1 VIAGLAQ
8 RWAPDSRRQGRDWTT
23 GWPGLLLILGGA
35 AAVMLLPRLFGDP
48 QSVDPDVWR
57 LTGYF
62 AALTAA
68 ALLVP
73 SLRKAAPL
81 GFALLTLTFP
91 YSCWLWLL
99 GYGGP
104 AAASLIGAPY
114 GLVRNAIAGVAWLV
128 LAALMAVAFY
138 RLTPSPRPHLRI
150 WVRPGQTA
158 LLMGIGFSLLFLVV
172 AFALP
177 APLIGREGVPL
188 LSLGGSAA
196 VAYGVAN
203 ATQAIAQEIQFR
215 GVLLGALERQQT
227 RRVALVTQ
235 ALIFAV
241 AHIAVQYQGPAD
253 SLIPI
258 VILLGLIWGWMTQ
271 RSNSILPAAVVHVVA
286 ELFLVAT
293 IVSGLYGQ

>member
-1 VIAGLAQ
+1 MIAGLAQ
-8 RWAPDSRRQGRDWTT
+8 RLAPESRRQGRDWTT
-23 GWPGLLLILGGA
+23 GWSGLLLVLGGA
-35 AAVMLLPRLFGDP
+35 AAVMLLPRVFGDP

-62 AALTAA
+62 GALAA
-68 ALLVP
+68 AVLLVP
-73 SLRKAAPL
+73 SLRRMVPVAL
-81 GFALLTLTFP
+81 ALLTLTFP

-104 AAASLIGAPY
+104 APSLIGDPY
-114 GLVRNAIAGVAWLV
+114 GLARNAFAGSAWLV
-128 LAALMAVAFY
+128 LAAIMAFVFY
-138 RLTPSPRPHLRI
+138 RLSPNPRPRLRI
-150 WVRPGQTA
+150 WVRPGRTV
-158 LLMGIGFSLLFLVV
+158 LLMAIGVSLLFLAV
-172 AFALP
+172 AFLLP

-188 LSLGGSAA
+188 LSLGGSAG

-203 ATQAIAQEIQFR
+203 ATQAIAQEIEFR
-215 GVLLGALERQQT
+215 GVLLGALERQQS
-227 RRVALVTQ
+227 RLVALVTQ
-235 ALIFAV
+235 ALIFGV

-253 SLIPI
+253 SFIPI

-286 ELFLVAT
+286 ELFLVAA

>member
-8 RWAPDSRRQGRDWTT
+8 RWAPESRRRARDSAT
-23 GWPGLLLILGGA
+23 GWAGLLLILGGA

-62 AALTAA
+62 AAISAA
-68 ALLVP
+68 ALLISP
-73 SLRKAAPL
+73 LRGVAPL
-81 GFALLTLTFP
+81 AFALVTLTFP

-104 AAASLIGAPY
+104 AASLIGAPY
-114 GLVRNAIAGVAWLV
+114 GLARNAFAGVAWLV
-128 LAALMAVAFY
+128 LAAIMALAFY

-150 WVRPGQTA
+150 WVRPGRTA
-158 LLMGIGFSLLFLVV
+158 LLLAIGGSLLFLVV

-215 GVLLGALERQQT
+215 GVLLGALERQHS
-227 RRVALVTQ
+227 RGVALVTQ
-235 ALIFAV
+235 ALIFGV

-253 SLIPI
+253 SFIPI
-258 VILLGLIWGWMTQ
+258 VILLGLVWGWMTQ

>member
-1 VIAGLAQ
+1 MIAGLAQ
-8 RWAPDSRRQGRDWTT
+8 RWAPEARRQGLDWAT

-62 AALTAA
+62 AALTGV
-68 ALLVP
+68 ALLVS
-73 SLRKAAPL
+73 SLRRVAPL
-81 GFALLTLTFP
+81 VFALLTLTFP

-104 AAASLIGAPY
+104 APSVIGAPY
-114 GLVRNAIAGVAWLV
+114 GLARSAFAGIAWLV
-128 LAALMAVAFY
+128 LAAIMAFAFY
-138 RLTPSPRPHLRI
+138 RLTPSPRPRMRI
-150 WVRPGQTA
+150 WVRPGRTA
-158 LLMGIGFSLLFLVV
+158 IFMAIGVSLLFLVV
-172 AFALP
+172 AFLLP

-188 LSLGGSAA
+188 LSLGGSAG
-196 VAYGVAN
+196 VSYGIAN

-215 GVLLGALERQQT
+215 GVLLGALERQQSKL
-227 RRVALVTQ
+227 VALVTQ
-235 ALIFAV
+235 ALVFGV

-253 SLIPI
+253 SFIPI

>member
-8 RWAPDSRRQGRDWTT
+8 RWAPESRRQGLDWAT

-62 AALTAA
+62 AALTGVG
-68 ALLVP
+68 LLLS
-73 SLRKAAPL
+73 SLRRVAPL
-81 GFALLTLTFP
+81 AFALLTLTFP

-104 AAASLIGAPY
+104 APSVIGAPY
-114 GLVRNAIAGVAWLV
+114 GLARNAFAGIAWLV
-128 LAALMAVAFY
+128 LAAIMAFTFY
-138 RLTPSPRPHLRI
+138 RLTPSPRPHMRI
-150 WVRPGQTA
+150 WVRPGRTA
-158 LLMGIGFSLLFLVV
+158 IFMAVGVSLLFLVV
-172 AFALP
+172 AFLLP

-188 LSLGGSAA
+188 LSLGGSAG
-196 VAYGVAN
+196 VAYGIAN
-203 ATQAIAQEIQFR
+203 ATQALAQEIQFR
-215 GVLLGALERQQT
+215 GVLLGALERQQS

-235 ALIFAV
+235 ALIFGV

-253 SLIPI
+253 SFIPI

-286 ELFLVAT
+286 EFFLVAT

>member
-8 RWAPDSRRQGRDWTT
+8 RWGPESRPKGRDWTT

-35 AAVMLLPRLFGDP
+35 AVVMLLPRLFGDP

-62 AALTAA
+62 AALAGA

-73 SLRKAAPL
+73 SLRRVVPL
-81 GFALLTLTFP
+81 AFALLTLTFP

-104 AAASLIGAPY
+104 APSLIGVPY
-114 GLVRNAIAGVAWLV
+114 GLARNAFAGTAWLV
-128 LAALMAVAFY
+128 VAAIMAIAFY
-138 RLTPSPRPHLRI
+138 RLTPSPRPRLRI
-150 WVRPGQTA
+150 WVGPGRTA
-158 LLMGIGFSLLFLVV
+158 LLMAIGVSLLFLVV
-172 AFALP
+172 AFVLP

-188 LSLGGSAA
+188 LSLGGSAG

-215 GVLLGALERQQT
+215 GVLLGALERQQS

-235 ALIFAV
+235 ALIFGV

-253 SLIPI
+253 SFIPI

>member
-8 RWAPDSRRQGRDWTT
+8 RWAPESRRQGRDWTT

-62 AALTAA
+62 AALAAA

-73 SLRKAAPL
+73 SLRRVVPL
-81 GFALLTLTFP
+81 AFAFLTLTLP

-104 AAASLIGAPY
+104 APSLIGAPY
-114 GLVRNAIAGVAWLV
+114 GLARNAFAGAAWLV
-128 LAALMAVAFY
+128 LAAIMAFVFY
-138 RLTPSPRPHLRI
+138 RLTPNPRPRLRI
-150 WVRPGQTA
+150 WVRPGRTA
-158 LLMGIGFSLLFLVV
+158 LLMAIGVSLLFLVV

-188 LSLGGSAA
+188 LSLGGSAG

-203 ATQAIAQEIQFR
+203 ATQAVAQEIQFR
-215 GVLLGALERQQT
+215 GVLLGALERQQS

-235 ALIFAV
+235 ALIFGV

-253 SLIPI
+253 SFIPI

-271 RSNSILPAAVVHVVA
+271 RSDSILPAAVVHVVA

>member
-1 VIAGLAQ
+1 VIAGLAPRCPQ
-8 RWAPDSRRQGRDWTT
+8 VPDWAT
-23 GWPGLLLILGGA
+23 GWVGLLLILGGA

-62 AALTAA
+62 AVITALT
-68 ALLVP
+68 LLIR
-73 SLRKAAPL
+73 SLRSAAPL
-81 GFALLTLTFP
+81 AFALLSLTFP

-104 AAASLIGAPY
+104 APSVIGEPY
-114 GLVRNAIAGVAWLV
+114 GLARNAFAGIAWLV
-128 LAALMAVAFY
+128 LAAIMAFTFY
-138 RLTPSPRPHLRI
+138 QLTPKPRPKLRI
-150 WVRPGQTA
+150 WVRPGWTA
-158 LLMGIGFSLLFLVV
+158 LFLAIAGSLLFLAV

-203 ATQAIAQEIQFR
+203 ATSAIAQEIQFR
-215 GVLLGALERQQT
+215 GVLMAGLERHHS
-227 RRVALVTQ
+227 RGSALLAQ
-235 ALIFAV
+235 ALIFGV
-241 AHIAVQYQGPAD
+241 AHIAIQYQGPAD
-253 SLIPI
+253 SFIPV
-258 VILLGLIWGWMTQ
+258 VILLGLAWGWMTQ

>member
-1 VIAGLAQ
+1 VIAGLAHL
-8 RWAPDSRRQGRDWTT
+8 WARESRRQGRDWTT

-68 ALLVP
+68 ALLVA
-73 SLRKAAPL
+73 SLRKVAPL
-81 GFALLTLTFP
+81 AFALLTLTLP

-104 AAASLIGAPY
+104 SPSLIGAPY
-114 GLVRNAIAGVAWLV
+114 GLARNAFAGVAWLV
-128 LAALMAVAFY
+128 LAAIMAFAFY
-138 RLTPSPRPHLRI
+138 RLTPSPRPRLRI
-150 WVRPGQTA
+150 WVRPGGTA
-158 LLMGIGFSLLFLVV
+158 LLMTVGFSLLFLVV

-177 APLIGREGVPL
+177 GPLIGREGVPL

-215 GVLLGALERQQT
+215 GVLLGALERQQS
-227 RRVALVTQ
+227 RPAALVTQ
-235 ALIFAV
+235 ALIFGV

-253 SLIPI
+253 SFIPI

-286 ELFLVAT
+286 ELFLLAT

>member
-8 RWAPDSRRQGRDWTT
+8 RLAPESRRQGRDWTT
-23 GWPGLLLILGGA
+23 GWAGLLLILGGA

-62 AALTAA
+62 GALAA
-68 ALLVP
+68 ASLVAP
-73 SLRKAAPL
+73 SLRRMAPL
-81 GFALLTLTFP
+81 ALALLTLTFP

-104 AAASLIGAPY
+104 APSLIGDPY
-114 GLVRNAIAGVAWLV
+114 GLARNAFAGIAWLV
-128 LAALMAVAFY
+128 LAAVMAFVVY
-138 RLTPSPRPHLRI
+138 RLSPNPRPGLRI
-150 WVRPGQTA
+150 WARPGRTA
-158 LLMGIGFSLLFLVV
+158 LLSLLFLAV
-172 AFALP
+172 AFLLP

-188 LSLGGSAA
+188 LSLGGSAG

-215 GVLLGALERQQT
+215 GVLLGALEMQQS

-235 ALIFAV
+235 ALIFGV

-253 SLIPI
+253 SFIPI
-258 VILLGLIWGWMTQ
+258 VILLGMIWGWMTQ
-271 RSNSILPAAVVHVVA
+271 RSKSILPAAVVHVVA